1 MVSWYLQISAPQRPR
16 DTGLPCG
23 EVIIKINR
31 ELLPLKLGVFDMLFD
46 GVWFVFWFS
55 VGVACYFLFKFLF
68 LKLYWF
74 VYNKGRLS
82 VIDEVQALSWY
93 KNPDSPETELDAA
106 YRETVRKYN
115 EERKWLKK

>member
-1 MVSWYLQISAPQRPR
+1 
-16 DTGLPCG
+16 
-23 EVIIKINR
+23 
-31 ELLPLKLGVFDMLFD
+31 MLFD

-55 VGVACYFLFKFLF
+55 VCVACYFLFKFLF